1 MDDKANGRNNAEFE
15 EYRRQVHGDE
25 DNREEGRSVVP
36 SPSRSVGIAFGIFMI
51 IVYVGVGVLLLINYF
66 GWTSMGWARYA
77 LGILLIVYG
86 IFRGYRMFKG
96 SGPYQK

>member
-1 MDDKANGRNNAEFE
+1 MDDKANGRNNAEFD
-15 EYRRQVHGDE
+15 EYRRRMHGDE
-25 DNREEGRSVVP
+25 GQDEGRKVVP

-51 IVYVGVGVLLLINYF
+51 IVYVGVGILLLINYF
-66 GWTSMGWARYA
+66 NWDSMAWARYV

-86 IFRGYRMFKG
+86 VFRGYRMFIG

>member
-1 MDDKANGRNNAEFE
+1 MNDKANGKNNAEFN
-15 EYRRQVHGDE
+15 EYRRRVHGDE
-25 DNREEGRSVVP
+25 NAEEGRSVVP

-66 GWTSMGWARYA
+66 KWDTLEWARYA
-77 LGILLIVYG
+77 LGILLIIYG
-86 IFRGYRMFKG
+86 VFRGYRMFIG